1 MNNEKF
7 QNKYRIPSARAAWH
21 DYNGGIYFITICTHK
36 RENYFGEIIVDKNGE
51 PKMNLSEI
59 GKITDDCIAKMETIH
74 NDITVPLWA
83 VMPNHIH
90 LIVIVESSSVETP
103 YYDVSTDGGKPM
115 TPYYD
120 VSTNCDNPME
130 TTGGRKNEKMQ
141 EIANNCGRLSHVIS
155 RFKTVVTK
163 MARENNIPFAWQ
175 TRFHDHIVRN
185 MDELNGISAYIE
197 NNVAKWASDE
207 LNNDNANV
215 ETPYYDVSTD
225 GNKPMTPYY
234 DVSTGK
240 TMKNNHYDTK

>member
-1 MNNEKF
+1 MNNKKF
-7 QNKYRIPSARAAWH
+7 QNRYRIPSARAAWH
-21 DYNGGIYFITICTHK
+21 DYNDGIYFITICTHQ
-36 RENYFGEIIVDKNGE
+36 RENYFGEIIVDENGE

-74 NDITVPLWA
+74 NDINVPLWV

-90 LIVIVESSSVETP
+90 LIIIVESSFVETP
-103 YYDVSTDGGKPM
+103 YYDVSTGGDKPTGM
-115 TPYYD
+115 PYYDVSTGGGEPTGTPYYD
-120 VSTNCDNPME
+120 VSTNGDKPME

-155 RFKTVVTK
+155 RFKTAVTK

-197 NNVAKWASDE
+197 NNVAKWAFDE
-207 LNNDNANV
+207 LNNDNAK
-215 ETPYYDVSTD
+215 S
-225 GNKPMTPYY
+225 
-234 DVSTGK
+234 
-240 TMKNNHYDTK
+240 

>member
-21 DYNGGIYFITICTHK
+21 DYNGGIYFITICTHQ
-36 RENYFGEIIVDKNGE
+36 RENYFGEIIVDENGE

-74 NDITVPLWA
+74 NDITVPLW
-83 VMPNHIH
+83 VLMPNHIH
-90 LIVIVESSSVETP
+90 LIVTVESSFVE
-103 YYDVSTDGGKPM
+103 

-130 TTGGRKNEKMQ
+130 TTDGRKNEKMQ
-141 EIANNCGRLSHVIS
+141 EIANNCGRLSHIIS
-155 RFKTVVTK
+155 RFKTAVTK
-163 MARENNIPFAWQ
+163 IAREDNIPFAWQ

-197 NNVAKWASDE
+197 NNIAKWASDE
-207 LNNDNANV
+207 LNNDNAK
-215 ETPYYDVSTD
+215 S
-225 GNKPMTPYY
+225 
-234 DVSTGK
+234 
-240 TMKNNHYDTK
+240 

>member
-1 MNNEKF
+1 MFARKPLRDVFCVGDDAHIVPTKHGTVVEKF
-7 QNKYRIPSARAAWH
+7 IQSIPGIDKYVI
-21 DYNGGIYFITICTHK
+21 
-36 RENYFGEIIVDKNGE
+36 
-51 PKMNLSEI
+51 
-59 GKITDDCIAKMETIH
+59 
-74 NDITVPLWA
+74 
-83 VMPNHIH
+83 MPNHIH

>member
-74 NDITVPLWA
+74 NDITIPLWA

-103 YYDVSTDGGKPM
+103 YYDVSTDG
-115 TPYYD
+115 
-120 VSTNCDNPME
+120 DNPME

-215 ETPYYDVSTD
+215 ETPYYDSTD

>member
-21 DYNGGIYFITICTHK
+21 DYNGGIYFITICTHQ
-36 RENYFGEIIVDKNGE
+36 RENYFGEIIVDENGE

-74 NDITVPLWA
+74 NDITVPLWV

-90 LIVIVESSSVETP
+90 LIVIVESSFVETP
-103 YYDVSTDGGKPM
+103 YYDI
-115 TPYYD
+115 
-120 VSTNCDNPME
+120 STNCDNPME
-130 TTGGRKNEKMQ
+130 TTDGRKNEKMQ

-155 RFKTVVTK
+155 RFKTAVTK

-207 LNNDNANV
+207 LNNDNAK
-215 ETPYYDVSTD
+215 S
-225 GNKPMTPYY
+225 
-234 DVSTGK
+234 
-240 TMKNNHYDTK
+240 